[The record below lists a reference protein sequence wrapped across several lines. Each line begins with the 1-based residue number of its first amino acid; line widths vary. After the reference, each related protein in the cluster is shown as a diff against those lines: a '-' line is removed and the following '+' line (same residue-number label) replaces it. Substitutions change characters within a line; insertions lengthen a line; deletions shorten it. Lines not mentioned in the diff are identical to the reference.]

1 MAQVLLEFN
10 DCKRIII
17 ARADDIKQM
26 AAYREQLTT
35 IYKKH
40 EPDKVGSVEYALH
53 KYRGS
58 EAQFL
63 KLKREEHNIDEP
75 TDQDTSAVSYVF
87 KIDIRPYRCGK
98 ADEGPDLSI
107 MFHNKCE
114 ERNEETK
121 KLANVRCSSWF
132 VVWKVS
138 NDEFHLPV
146 QMTKD
151 DEKFGLTMKVMIQLS
166 NDYVLGYV
174 WCTGTKRHSTIMQHF
189 QCAYAAVISGEWHY
203 DMPVSQ
209 KKPYEKKRKAG
220 LIHFGGDRPV
230 SSTIPRQ
237 QRGGKSMMMQL
248 MFNEFR
254 KAIFDKQCD
263 RFLQY
268 WDYRRYQR
276 STMQVCAQV
285 PSAWRTVSM
294 VSFTNTDTHSSTT

>member
-1 MAQVLLEFN
+1 
-10 DCKRIII
+10 
-17 ARADDIKQM
+17 
-26 AAYREQLTT
+26 
-35 IYKKH
+35 
-40 EPDKVGSVEYALH
+40 
-53 KYRGS
+53 
-58 EAQFL
+58 
-63 KLKREEHNIDEP
+63 
-75 TDQDTSAVSYVF
+75 
-87 KIDIRPYRCGK
+87 
-98 ADEGPDLSI
+98 
-107 MFHNKCE
+107 
-114 ERNEETK
+114 
-121 KLANVRCSSWF
+121 
-132 VVWKVS
+132 
-138 NDEFHLPV
+138 
-146 QMTKD
+146 
-151 DEKFGLTMKVMIQLS
+151 MIQLS

-268 WDYRRYQR
+268 WDYRPLFGIKEQLCKYVRKYPR
-276 STMQVCAQV
+276 PGE
-285 PSAWRTVSM
+285 PSVWYPLQTPIRIHPRLEYPVHLVWTTFAKNGKWPDVNYVRP
-294 VSFTNTDTHSSTT
+294 NLKKPRHS